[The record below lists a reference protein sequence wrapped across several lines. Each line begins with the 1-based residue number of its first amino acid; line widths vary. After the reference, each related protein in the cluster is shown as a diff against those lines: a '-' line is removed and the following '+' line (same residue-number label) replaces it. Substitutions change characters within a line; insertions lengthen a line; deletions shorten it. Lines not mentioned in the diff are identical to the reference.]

1 METSHLLCWH
11 QKTEKE
17 STTCDSGSDC
27 KTVCCLVLGLWL
39 AHGQPGLQ
47 CSQPQLKRPEQML
60 VKNEMAM
67 ERDSKDQSD
76 GREGQCR
83 GMEMEQKEGS

>member
-1 METSHLLCWH
+1 
-11 QKTEKE
+11 
-17 STTCDSGSDC
+17 
-27 KTVCCLVLGLWL
+27 
-39 AHGQPGLQ
+39 
-47 CSQPQLKRPEQML
+47 ML